1 MTLELQLSSE
11 AEAKIREQA
20 AAAGQD
26 IAAFVLQAVTEK
38 LADTES
44 HAVSPTQNDNNW
56 HEQLRALIDLHPVV
70 THFVDDSR
78 ESIYAGRGE

>member
-1 MTLELQLSSE
+1 MTLELQLTSE

-26 IAAFVLQAVTEK
+26 VAAFVLQAVTEK
-38 LADTES
+38 LADAEARPAGIS
-44 HAVSPTQNDNNW
+44 QNGKEW
-56 HEQLRALIDLHPVV
+56 PEQLRALIDLHPVV

-78 ESIYAGRGE
+78 ESIYAGRVE

>member
-11 AEAKIREQA
+11 TESKIREQA

-26 IAAFVLQAVTEK
+26 VAAFVLQAVTEK

-44 HAVSPTQNDNNW
+44 QHPILSQDEDEWLNK
-56 HEQLRALIDLHPVV
+56 LRAAIARHPVV

-78 ESIYAGRGE
+78 ESIYSGRGE

>member
-1 MTLELQLSSE
+1 MTLDLQLSSE
-11 AEAKIREQA
+11 TEAKIRARA

-26 IAAFVLQAVTEK
+26 VADFVLQAVAEK
-38 LADTES
+38 LAEAES
-44 HAVSPTQNDNNW
+44 QPANPSQSDKDW
-56 HEQLRALIDLHPVV
+56 SDWLRTIIELHPVV